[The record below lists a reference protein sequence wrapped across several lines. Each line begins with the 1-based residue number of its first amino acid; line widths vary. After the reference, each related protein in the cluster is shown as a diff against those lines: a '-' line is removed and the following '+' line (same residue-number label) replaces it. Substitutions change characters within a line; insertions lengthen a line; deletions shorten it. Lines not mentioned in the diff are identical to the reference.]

1 MADEMQN
8 QILDQLLESQEPL
21 PPDEFV
27 LNVMHQVQRQQKMRR
42 MILLVFGLIGAVFG
56 VLGAILLS
64 EPISELFLSIPAMSI
79 MQAML
84 FMAAAISFYIWFMND
99 DLGLPN

>member
-1 MADEMQN
+1 MADETRKQVV
-8 QILDQLLESQEPL
+8 DQLLEFQESL

-27 LNVMHQVQRQQKMRR
+27 LNVMHQVQHQQKVRR
-42 MILLVFGLIGAVFG
+42 LILLVFGLIGAAFG

-64 EPISELFLSIPAMSI
+64 DPIAELVLSIPAMSI

-84 FMAAAISFYIWFMND
+84 FVAAAVSFYTWFMND
-99 DLGLPN
+99 ELSLTN